1 MTSKLD
7 QGCSIIE
14 RPAKQLSW
22 SELIA
27 GTVCLVGSL
36 GYLSLIQNLPAGF
49 SRGDV
54 GPAAMPYG
62 VAFIGIVMSFVLL
75 FLAFRTSSDHRKPNF
90 TAFRK
95 ITIFIGAFLIV
106 PIVANY
112 IGLAISLGAA
122 AGLVT
127 LLFSGNR
134 KYIRALSTAVGA
146 WLIAELLFTRF
157 LGLPLP

>member
-1 MTSKLD
+1 MTNKLD

-14 RPAKQLSW
+14 HPVKQLSW

-27 GTVCLVGSL
+27 GLICLAGSL
-36 GYLSLIQNLPAGF
+36 GYLYLVQNLPAGL

-62 VAFIGIVMSFVLL
+62 VAVSGIVMSLTL
-75 FLAFRTSSDHRKPNF
+75 ILMALKTSSDYRNPSF
-90 TAFRK
+90 PAFRK
-95 ITIFIGAFLIV
+95 VTIFTGAFLIV
-106 PIVANY
+106 PIIANY

-127 LLFSGNR
+127 LLFSGN
-134 KYIRALSTAVGA
+134 KKNIRALSTAIGT